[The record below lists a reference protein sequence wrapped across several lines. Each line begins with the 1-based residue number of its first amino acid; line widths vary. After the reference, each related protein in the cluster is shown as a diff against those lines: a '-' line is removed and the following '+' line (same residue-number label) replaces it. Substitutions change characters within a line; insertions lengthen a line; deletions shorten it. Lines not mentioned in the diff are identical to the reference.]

1 MDPRL
6 LRMYEQELKFVREL
20 GGEFAAEFPKIA
32 GRLGLDSFECAD
44 PYVERLLEGFAFLA
58 ARVQLKLESE
68 FPTFTQNLLDIV
80 YPHFLAPTPSM
91 VVVNFKP
98 DLQGG
103 KFESGYPIPRDTAM
117 FGILGKGDVT
127 ACEFRTAHDV
137 TIWPV
142 TLTEVEYLAGT
153 AAVSALGLTNQR
165 GAKAAIRLRLSTV
178 GQVPFAALSLQSLTF
193 FIRGATTDVSA
204 TVLEQVLANPVGVAV
219 RPPMR
224 PVPWVDSLP
233 KSQIRQVGLREEEA
247 LLPTGPRSFQG
258 YRLLS
263 EYFAFPERFLFF
275 SLSDLGPSVR
285 RTAGTELDIY
295 ILLDRENK
303 LLARGLSAENFLL
316 NCAPAI
322 NVFPKRLDRIHISEK
337 TFEHHVIPDR
347 SRPIDFEV
355 FQLLNVAGQGVDLER
370 EQEFLPFYAR
380 SDLTRDT
387 DLGAYYT
394 VRRLPRMLSAK
405 QRRTGGR
412 TNYIG
417 SEVYLS
423 LVDAREA
430 PYRAELRQL
439 SLRAFCTNRDLPMLM
454 PTGKGKT
461 DFTVEIG
468 APLESIRC
476 IAGPTRPKPS
486 RAHGDIAW
494 RLISHLALNYLSIT
508 NAKDGASAAGLREI
522 LSLYADSADVAIH
535 KQIEGV
541 KSVTSVPII
550 RRLPG
555 AGQTAI
561 ARGLEVEV
569 TFDETAF
576 QGLGVFVLGMVLAQ
590 FFAKYTSINSFTET
604 AIKTLDRGE
613 VMRWPMMIGRRHTL

>member
-6 LRMYEQELKFVREL
+6 LRLYDQELKFVREL
-20 GGEFAAEFPKIA
+20 GGEFATEFPKIA
-32 GRLGLDSFECAD
+32 GRLGLDAFECAD

-68 FPTFTQNLLDIV
+68 FPTFTQNLLEIV

-91 VVVNFKP
+91 AVVNFKP

-103 KFESGYPIPRDTAM
+103 KFENGYPIPRDTAM

-153 AAVSALGLTNQR
+153 AAVSALGLTDQR
-165 GAKAAIRLRLSTV
+165 GAKAALRLRLSTV
-178 GQVPFAALSLQSLTF
+178 GQIPFAALSLQNLTF
-193 FIRGATTDVSA
+193 FIRGATTDASA
-204 TVLEQVLANPVGVAV
+204 TILEQVLANPVGVAV
-219 RPPMR
+219 RPTAR
-224 PVPWVDSLP
+224 PVPWVAALP
-233 KSQIRQVGLREEEA
+233 KTEIRQVGLREDEA

-275 SLSDLGPSVR
+275 TLSGLGPSVR
-285 RTAGTELDIY
+285 RTNGTELDIF
-295 ILLDRENK
+295 ILLDRDNK
-303 LLARGLSAENFLL
+303 LLARGLSPENFLL
-316 NCAPAI
+316 NCTPAA
-322 NVFPKRLDRIHISEK
+322 NVFPKRLDRIHISER

-355 FQLLNVAGQGVDLER
+355 FQILNVSGQGVDLER

-387 DLGAYYT
+387 DLGSYYT
-394 VRRLPRMLSAK
+394 MRRLPRMLSAK

-412 TNYIG
+412 TSYVG

-439 SLRAFCTNRDLPMLM
+439 SLRALCTNRDLPLLM
-454 PTGKGKT
+454 PIGKGKT

-486 RAHGDIAW
+486 RAHGDIVW
-494 RLISHLALNYLSIT
+494 RMISHLALNYLSIT
-508 NAKDGASAAGLREI
+508 DAKNGSGAAGLREI
-522 LSLYADSADVAIH
+522 LSLYGDASDAATI

-541 KSVTSVPII
+541 KSVVSAPII

-561 ARGLEVEV
+561 ARGLEVDV

-576 QGLGVFVLGMVLAQ
+576 QGMGVFVLGMVLAQ

>member
-6 LRMYEQELKFVREL
+6 LRLYDQELKFVREL

-68 FPTFTQNLLDIV
+68 FPIFTQNLLDIV

-91 VVVNFKP
+91 AVVHFKP

-103 KFESGYPIPRDTAM
+103 KFENGYRIPRHTSM
-117 FGILGKGDVT
+117 FGVLGKGDVT
-127 ACEFRTAHDV
+127 ACEFRTAQDV

-142 TLTEVEYLAGT
+142 SLTEVEYLAGA
-153 AAVSALGLTNQR
+153 AAVSALGLADQR
-165 GAKAAIRLRLSTV
+165 GAKAALRLRLTTV
-178 GQVPFAALSLQSLTF
+178 GQVPFAALSLKELTF
-193 FIRGATTDVSA
+193 FIRGATTDISA
-204 TVLEQVLANPVGVAV
+204 NILEQISANPIGVV
-219 RPPMR
+219 IRPPER
-224 PVPWVDSLP
+224 PVPWQTSLP
-233 KSQIRQVGLREEEA
+233 KSAIRHVGLAEEDA
-247 LLPTGPRSFQG
+247 LLPVGLRSFQG

-275 SLSDLGPSVR
+275 ALTDLGPSVR
-285 RTAGTELDIY
+285 RARGTELDIF

-303 LLARGLSAENFLL
+303 SLARGVSAENFLL
-316 NCAPAI
+316 SCAPAA
-322 NVFPKRLDRIHISEK
+322 NVFPKRLDRIHVTEK

-347 SRPIDFEV
+347 NRPIDFEV
-355 FQLLNVAGQGVDLER
+355 YQLLSVSGQGADLER

-380 SDLTRDT
+380 SDLSRDT

-394 VRRLPRMLSAK
+394 ARRLPRMLSAK

-417 SEVYLS
+417 SELYIS
-423 LVDAREA
+423 LVDAHHA
-430 PYRAELRQL
+430 PYSTELRQL
-439 SLRAFCTNRDLPMLM
+439 SLSALCTNRDLPLLM
-454 PTGKGKT
+454 PVGKGKT

-476 IAGPTRPKPS
+476 VAGPTRPKPS
-486 RAHGDIAW
+486 RAHGDVAW

-508 NAKDGASAAGLREI
+508 NARSEAGAEGLREL
-522 LSLYADSADVAIH
+522 LSLYAEPTDVSMH

-541 KSVTSVPII
+541 RWVRSAPII

-561 ARGLEVEV
+561 ARGLELEV

-576 QGLGVFVLGMVLAQ
+576 QGIGVFIIGMVLAQ
-590 FFAKYTSINSFTET
+590 FFAKYVSINSFTET
-604 AIKTLDRGE
+604 SIRTLDRG
-613 VMRWPMMIGRRHTL
+613 VVTRWPMTVGRRHTL